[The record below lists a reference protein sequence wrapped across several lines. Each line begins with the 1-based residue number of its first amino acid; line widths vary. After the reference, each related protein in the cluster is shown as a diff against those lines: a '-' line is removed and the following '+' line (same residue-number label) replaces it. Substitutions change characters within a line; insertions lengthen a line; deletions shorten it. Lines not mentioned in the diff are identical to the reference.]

1 MKIYELRPID
11 GRASFYG
18 KARVIIDENSV
29 ETLVS
34 YNTPIMRRLP
44 DGKLEKL
51 WDGWTQTTS
60 RHIKAFC
67 GMDKK
72 QYQALQKAV

>member
-1 MKIYELRPID
+1 MKVYELTPID

-18 KARVIIDENSV
+18 KARVIIDENGV

-34 YNTPIMRRLP
+34 YNTPIMRRFA
-44 DGKLEKL
+44 DGRLEKL
-51 WDGWTQTTS
+51 WNNWTQTTG

-72 QYQALQKAV
+72 AYMAL

>member
-1 MKIYELRPID
+1 MEKKTFIVGAEYKGEIKMKVYELTPTD

-51 WDGWTQTTS
+51 WDG
-60 RHIKAFC
+60 
-67 GMDKK
+67 
-72 QYQALQKAV
+72 

>member
-1 MKIYELRPID
+1 MKIYELHPID

-18 KARVIIDENSV
+18 KARVIIDENNV

-51 WDGWTQTTS
+51 WDGWTQTTG
-60 RHIKAFC
+60 RHIKEFC

-72 QYQALQKAV
+72 QYQAL

>member
-1 MKIYELRPID
+1 MKIYELHPID

-51 WDGWTQTTS
+51 WDGWTQTTG
-60 RHIKAFC
+60 RHIKTFC

>member
-1 MKIYELRPID
+1 MKIYELHPID

-18 KARVIIDENSV
+18 KARIIIDENGV

-34 YNTPIMRRLP
+34 YNTPIMRRLAN
-44 DGKLEKL
+44 GTLEKL
-51 WDGWTQTTS
+51 WEGWAQTTG

-72 QYQALQKAV
+72 QYQAL

>member
-1 MKIYELRPID
+1 MKIYELHPID

-18 KARVIIDENSV
+18 KAKVIVENGV
-29 ETLVS
+29 ETLIS
-34 YNTPIMRRLP
+34 YDTPIMRRLA
-44 DGKLEKL
+44 DGKIEKL
-51 WDGWTQTTS
+51 YDGWTQTTG

-72 QYQALQKAV
+72 QYQAL